1 MKLIKLIELRIAEL
15 YELYEK
21 TDSNEIKVKLLR
33 QIAHNERLLGE
44 LNGTTEIQCR
54 TH

>member
-1 MKLIKLIELRIAEL
+1 MELIKLIELRLTEL

-21 TDSNEIKVKLLR
+21 TDLQDKKSGILR
-33 QIAHNERLLGE
+33 QIYHNERLLGE
-44 LNGTTEIQCR
+44 LNGTTEEQCR